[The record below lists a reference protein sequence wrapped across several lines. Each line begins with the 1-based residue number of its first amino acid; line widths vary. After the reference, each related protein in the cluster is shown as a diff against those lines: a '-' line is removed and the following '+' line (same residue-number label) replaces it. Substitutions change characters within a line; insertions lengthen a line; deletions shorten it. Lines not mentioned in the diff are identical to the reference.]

1 VVGERQRAVG
11 ARERP
16 CEVDHPNTRERSP
29 VFAAGH
35 RGEKL
40 QGVALAQDH
49 RVVDLLAVHDV
60 GRGLGGRDA
69 ERGHDLPRALSCP
82 LDLAPLR
89 SELLEFAVKDD
100 ADHGRRRART
110 SGFPGTRARVPFS
123 SVSELLPLFP
133 LGSVLFPGALLP
145 LHIFEPRYRLLIRRS
160 VERER
165 PFGIVLIRSGAEVGP
180 AAVPHAIGTEA
191 RIVAV
196 SRLAD
201 GRSYIITRGE
211 RRFAVDALVSD
222 AEPYLVGRVRYLAEP
237 EGDDPSSHLD
247 EALEA
252 LGRYLVAVLAVT
264 DDARGERALT
274 EELKG
279 VAPVE
284 VAWRIAGSIAVDPV
298 EQQAL
303 LEMPSASER
312 LVEETRILRRETDQL
327 GDLLVRLRA
336 QGERQELN

>member
-1 VVGERQRAVG
+1 MPASAPPFSPPVIAGRSSRVSPSRRTAASSTCSPLTTKAAV
-11 ARERP
+11 
-16 CEVDHPNTRERSP
+16 S
-29 VFAAGH
+29 AAGMPS
-35 RGEKL
+35 
-40 QGVALAQDH
+40 
-49 RVVDLLAVHDV
+49 DL
-60 GRGLGGRDA
+60 
-69 ERGHDLPRALSCP
+69 
-82 LDLAPLR
+82 
-89 SELLEFAVKDD
+89 
-100 ADHGRRRART
+100 
-110 SGFPGTRARVPFS
+110 
-123 SVSELLPLFP
+123 
-133 LGSVLFPGALLP
+133 
-145 LHIFEPRYRLLIRRS
+145 
-160 VERER
+160 
-165 PFGIVLIRSGAEVGP
+165 
-180 AAVPHAIGTEA
+180 
-191 RIVAV
+191 AV

-201 GRSYIITRGE
+201 GRSYIVTRGE

-222 AEPYLVGRVRYLAEP
+222 AEPYLVGRVHYLDEP

-312 LVEETRILRRETDQL
+312 LVEETRIPRRETDQL

-336 QGERQELN
+336 KGERQELN